1 MRARAHLAYAN
12 QHSIIHNPAGCHRV
26 PHRALAR
33 RVYARKQARDI
44 TRARRAAPEHDASHV
59 LGSAPGKIGQ
69 AGQLGIVRR
78 GRDPR
83 RSGARGAGQRPPAQL
98 PTLPD
103 ALDGDCDRRRGD
115 DSRHVRAVRRRA
127 RAGARAS
134 SSSWP
139 ITRRPTPRSSQR
151 RHQRHLA
158 RLCQRPQRRL
168 GGDCARPK
176 QRPSTRLLNRRVLRG
191 GTR

>member
-1 MRARAHLAYAN
+1 MSSRATSRASAARVCA
-12 QHSIIHNPAGCHRV
+12 QAG
-26 PHRALAR
+26 
-33 RVYARKQARDI
+33 Y
-44 TRARRAAPEHDASHV
+44 TRAARGAGARFSSMAAMSSVQRWA
-59 LGSAPGKIGQ
+59 KGQ
-69 AGQLGIVRR
+69 AGQVGIVRR

-83 RSGARGAGQRPPAQL
+83 RSRGAGQRPPAQL
-98 PTLPD
+98 PSLPD
-103 ALDGDCDRRRGD
+103 ALDGDCDRRGGD
-115 DSRHVRAVRRRA
+115 DSRLVPAVRRRA
-127 RAGARAS
+127 RAWARAS
-134 SSSWP
+134 SSPWP

-191 GTR
+191 ETR